1 MMDFLRRLAPS
12 REPAAGRAV
21 AVLPSRYASDHP
33 LRAAPSASMT
43 TEDEGAQ
50 DFRSPSPH
58 AVAPPAVDSAAA
70 HQTVST
76 EAALPPPAA
85 RTDAGRVPLDRSDSR
100 GISRPPRRGPA
111 DGTAFDVAVRR
122 HVEDAQPDDRARE
135 PAAPRRVEPA
145 PREAAFA
152 AEVLP
157 VSPAPRRR
165 RTPPTS
171 AVLPVSMAS
180 AAAGIP
186 HPAFPARVRLPADP
200 PTVIHVTI
208 DRIDVRA
215 PATPQSSA
223 ASARS
228 RTSAP
233 SVSLGDYL
241 RARRP
246 GRAGG
251 AS

>member
-21 AVLPSRYASDHP
+21 AILPSRYASDRP
-33 LRAAPSASMT
+33 LRAAPSASATM
-43 TEDEGAQ
+43 EDEGAQ
-50 DFRSPSPH
+50 DVRRPSPQ
-58 AVAPPAVDSAAA
+58 AVVPPAVDSAAA

-76 EAALPPPAA
+76 EAALPQPSA
-85 RTDAGRVPLDRSDSR
+85 RTGVARVPLDRSDSR
-100 GISRPPRRGPA
+100 EMSRPPHEGPA
-111 DGTAFDVAVRR
+111 DETALGVAVRR
-122 HVEDAQPDDRARE
+122 RMEDAQPDDRARR

-152 AEVLP
+152 AETLP

-165 RTPPTS
+165 STTPTS
-171 AVLPVSMAS
+171 AVLPVSVAS
-180 AAAGIP
+180 AATGMP
-186 HPAFPARVRLPADP
+186 PPVFPARVRLLADP
-200 PTVIHVTI
+200 PPVIHVTI

-223 ASARS
+223 GSARS